1 MVARLVPPLAV
12 AMHPLFHQQL
22 LLTTLVQV
30 QLPLTTL
37 GLVQLPLTTLGLV
50 QVHLLHEA
58 FERVVLAEPSRLAA
72 AKLELELAAE
82 RANSEL
88 AHCSTQTLRSSRWAK
103 SFLLFRSGFH

>member
-1 MVARLVPPLAV
+1 MVVRLVPQWAV
-12 AMHPLFHQQL
+12 AMMHPLFHQQL
-22 LLTTLVQV
+22 PPMTPVLEQVTLAQ
-30 QLPLTTL
+30 PL
-37 GLVQLPLTTLGLV
+37 LTTLGLV